1 MQNKYLQR
9 KEKSFANIIYRFFVK
24 SKIRIQNLL
33 IKYDTQKDFADDLNR
48 TINDINIDLAILISS
63 KDKWFIN
70 KWVSV
75 INKQFKTGF
84 AIDWNLINEPALNY
98 LNDIIRIH
106 SSNIINWSIWHTTY
120 TRITKLIRDWIQ
132 EKYTYTEIAKKIT
145 ELDPLVFSKSRAE
158 NIAVTELRNAY
169 EYGRYRNIQELE
181 KEDVYEKYWSTAR
194 DDKVRPTH
202 RQNEMDWWIWTK
214 ERFSWTWSLIAPAPP
229 RCRCSVIY
237 RVKD

>member
-1 MQNKYLQR
+1 MQNKYLQK
-9 KEKSFANIIYRFFVK
+9 KEIAFANTIYRFLVK
-24 SKIRIQNLL
+24 SKVRIQNLL
-33 IKYDTQKDFADDLNR
+33 IKYDRQKDFSEDSNKLI
-48 TINDINIDLAILISS
+48 TEINLGLAILIYS

-75 INKQFKTGF
+75 INKQFNTGF
-84 AIDWNLINEPALNY
+84 AIDWWLVNEPAVKY
-98 LNDIIRIH
+98 LNEIIRIH
-106 SSNIINWSIWHTTY
+106 SSNVINWSIWHTTY

-169 EYGRYRNIQELE
+169 EYWRYRNIQELE
-181 KEDVYEKYWSTAR
+181 KQDVYEKYWSTAR

-202 RQNEMDWWIWTK
+202 RQNEADGRININQ
-214 ERFSWTWSLIAPAPP
+214 RFSWTWSLIAPAPP